1 LSGTRHAIGKRLLG
15 CDKHFY
21 VDLPVGAGEWLRRF
35 MVATGERNQHPDK
48 PKYFACY
55 AHVYLCDQYLEK
67 TTAHINAP

>member
-1 LSGTRHAIGKRLLG
+1 
-15 CDKHFY
+15 

-35 MVATGERNQHPDK
+35 MVAPGERDQHPDK
-48 PKYFACY
+48 PKYLACY